1 LAGIFFLSLTSAKN
15 LTPMASI
22 FTKIINGEIPCY
34 KIAETDQFFA
44 FLDINPNSKGHT
56 LCIPKKEV
64 DKIFDL
70 DEETYMGLMA
80 FSRKVAKA
88 IAKAVPCKRVGM
100 TVIGLEVPHAH
111 VHLIPLHNMENA
123 RFTQKEKLSSDEF
136 VAIAEAIKKNL

>member
-1 LAGIFFLSLTSAKN
+1 
-15 LTPMASI
+15 MASI